1 MKGMDVRSMSTNIRK
16 NDCSSR
22 VHVLVC
28 GMDAHDDLYEDL
40 DHTAD
45 AGMRVRADTFAHLC
59 ERAARAMFSLVVSTT
74 GEASPAASIDLHIA
88 LPPPA
93 AHGAPTVREQLLHA
107 WLGDLLHLHMTR
119 RVLPVRFEVLQA
131 GEDGITARIGVVPLT
146 DALVAVAS
154 EIKAVTWH
162 GFRIAGAEGA
172 LVADI
177 IFDL

>member
-1 MKGMDVRSMSTNIRK
+1 M
-16 NDCSSR
+16 
-22 VHVLVC
+22 LVC
-28 GMDAHDDLYEDL
+28 GMDATGDELYEDL

-59 ERAARAMFSLVVSTT
+59 ERAARAMFSLVVPDP
-74 GEASPAASIDLHIA
+74 GEASPAADIDLHIA
-88 LPPPA
+88 PPPPA
-93 AHGAPTVREQLLHA
+93 AGGAPTVQEQLLHA

-131 GEDGITARIGVVPLT
+131 GADGITARIGVVPLT